1 MDVFQSILQ
10 RVGIRQLPG
19 ICWYPAKRTGY
30 TVNQGGTAGGEILPV
45 LDRRLYQDSVMDG
58 FFVRK
63 IFCEPIRAENWRKK
77 WKH

>member
-1 MDVFQSILQ
+1 
-10 RVGIRQLPG
+10 
-19 ICWYPAKRTGY
+19 
-30 TVNQGGTAGGEILPV
+30 VNQGGTAGGEILPV

-63 IFCEPIRAENWRKK
+63 IFCEPVRAENWRKK